1 MSMNLDYTIFSVE
14 DDSEIA
20 EVINL
25 SLKSQGFNVFSFGS
39 GEEFLGA
46 IKLKK
51 PNMVLLDLML
61 PGVQG
66 IDVLKKLKSDPD
78 FRDVVIVIVSAK
90 SMVQDRIEGLDLGAD
105 DYIPKPFDINE
116 LISRINAHYRRH
128 IQSNIKETSN
138 AIVIGER
145 SLDTDNKVVRY
156 QGKLVDLTPS
166 EYKVAEMLFVGRGK
180 VVNKNDIAVEIYG
193 ETTDA
198 DRLKKQY
205 RTIDMHI
212 KAIREKL
219 GDTEKNFIKTVFNA
233 GYRID

>member
-1 MSMNLDYTIFSVE
+1 MNLDYTIFSVE

-20 EVINL
+20 DVIRL
-25 SLKSQGFNVFSFGS
+25 ALKGQGFDVFSFGS

-61 PGVQG
+61 PGIQG
-66 IDVLKKLKSDPD
+66 IEVLKKTREDSELS
-78 FRDVVIVIVSAK
+78 DVVVIIISAK

-128 IQSNIKETSN
+128 IKSNINTSDN
-138 AIVIGER
+138 VISIGLR
-145 SLDTDNKVVRY
+145 SLDVGNRVVRY
-156 QGKLVDLTPS
+156 DGKIVDLTPS
-166 EYKVAEMLFVGRGK
+166 EYKVAEMLFIGRGK
-180 VVNKNDIAVEIYG
+180 AVSKNDIALAIYG
-193 ETTDA
+193 ENQDPE
-198 DRLKKQY
+198 RLKKQH

-212 KAIREKL
+212 KSIREKL
-219 GDTEKNFIKTVFNA
+219 FDVNKDFIKTVFNV
-233 GYRID
+233 GYTID